1 MSVFGLQFLFIPKTF
16 WEMNFE
22 DAPTKE
28 VTFMGRMMGI
38 LILGNCYLLSQG
50 DVELGYTVAA
60 VQSLLIAYFGPYVAT
75 KTFKTKPAHKLPEIL
90 MPVTVALAAAA
101 Y

>member
-22 DAPTKE
+22 DAPNKE
-28 VTFMGRMMGI
+28 ATFLGRMMGI
-38 LILGNCYLLSQG
+38 LILGNCYMMHKGETELSY
-50 DVELGYTVAA
+50 VVAA
-60 VQSLLIAYFGPYVAT
+60 AQSVLMAYFGPYTAT
-75 KTFKTKPAHKLPEIL
+75 QTFKTKPVHKLPEIL
-90 MPVTVALAAAA
+90 MPLTVALAAAA